1 MIFNPADISVSVPAT
16 KLSYSLRTDDVRDIR
31 TVADPE
37 LSLTDAIG
45 KLVNGQSI
53 HYYSFGNYNL
63 VRLILYILKQTGPVH
78 CFMSSYSF
86 SQKSIESL
94 QKRIE
99 RNELLSFRVLLDNRV
114 KTMSPKPFQMLSQSF
129 DYRCTSIHAKIAL
142 LWNDKWKITIVTS
155 QNATDNPKIER
166 GIIFTDPEI
175 FKFDLKILE
184 DVFTRGTL

>member
-16 KLSYSLRTDDVRDIR
+16 KLSYSLRTDDLKNTRN
-31 TVADPE
+31 VADPE
-37 LSLTDAIG
+37 KSLTDAIG
-45 KLVNGQSI
+45 KLNDGQSV

-63 VRLILYILKQTGPVH
+63 VRLIIYLLKQTGPAH

-99 RNELLSFRVLLDNRV
+99 RRELLSFRVLVDNRV

-142 LWNDKWKITIVTS
+142 IWNDKWKITIITS

-175 FKFDLKILE
+175 FNFDYKILE
-184 DVFTRGTL
+184 DVFNRGTL

>member
-99 RNELLSFRVLLDNRV
+99 RKELLSFRVLLDNRV

-142 LWNDKWKITIVTS
+142 LWNDRWKITIITS

-166 GIIFTDPEI
+166 GIIFTDHEI

-184 DVFTRGTL
+184 DVFNGGTL

>member
-1 MIFNPADISVSVPAT
+1 MIFNPADITVTVPAS
-16 KLSYSLRTDDVRDIR
+16 KLSYSLRIESQKNIR
-31 TVADPE
+31 TVADSE
-37 LSLTDAIG
+37 RSLTDAIG
-45 KLVNGQSI
+45 LLQKGQTV

-63 VRLILYILKQTGPVH
+63 VRLILYLMKQTGPVH

-99 RNELLSFRVLLDNRV
+99 RKELLSFQVLVDNRV
-114 KTMSPKPFQMLSQSF
+114 KTMNPKPFQMLSQSF
-129 DYRCTSIHAKIAL
+129 DYRCISIHAKIAL
-142 LWNDKWKITIVTS
+142 LWNDEWKITIVTS

-175 FKFDLKILE
+175 FKFDLKTLE
-184 DVFTRGTL
+184 DAFNRGTL